1 MNNSEPTPVQKRREF
16 WINSLPGYTLDI
28 DTGATWRFSKNAT
41 WTISIQRSTLQP
53 NEVLAISY
61 LAPEEPFEGPWLH
74 NAYIVLSYE
83 NDNEEPPALR
93 AIIKAL
99 NDPDKYLPL
108 CLGLSS
114 SMDELISFYMKLMNA
129 DEDFEAKKL
138 KYQKYLKSVWE
149 KTEYGPLLPVTQTLP
164 VLNESE
170 IS

>member
-1 MNNSEPTPVQKRREF
+1 MDSEPTPLQKRRDF
-16 WINSLPGYTLDI
+16 WIKSLPGYTLDI
-28 DTGATWRFSKNAT
+28 DTGATWRFSKNGA
-41 WTISIQRSTLQP
+41 WFISMQRSTLEP
-53 NEVLAISY
+53 NEILVITY

-74 NAYIVLSYE
+74 NAYIEFKYGGG
-83 NDNEEPPALR
+83 NEEPPALK

-114 SMDELISFYMKLMNA
+114 SMDELIGFYMKLMNPY
-129 DEDFEAKKL
+129 EDFELKKK
-138 KYQKYLKSVWE
+138 KYQEYLRNEQCRSELDLNNPTK
-149 KTEYGPLLPVTQTLP
+149 TLP